1 MVAIYQKTIICLSYK
16 PANSKTSSPDREIS
30 TQAVIWSP
38 CPPLN
43 CNLKKLMERLLNVF
57 SQNVDAREEE
67 EEDKKKKKKKK
78 KRAAEVKPTF
88 FER

>member
-1 MVAIYQKTIICLSYK
+1 
-16 PANSKTSSPDREIS
+16 
-30 TQAVIWSP
+30 
-38 CPPLN
+38 
-43 CNLKKLMERLLNVF
+43 MERLLNVF